1 LPLIA
6 TDSGTLD
13 WTSPNLPQVL
23 GKRLPEGR
31 NPQLRCI
38 ASYVFDGLEACNKPL
53 VYYLYM
59 QTLEGIIWCV

>member
-1 LPLIA
+1 M
-6 TDSGTLD
+6 
-13 WTSPNLPQVL
+13 L

-31 NPQLRCI
+31 NPQLRCL